1 MNALAERA
9 SRSKA
14 EVRRRL
20 NVPRMGRGLAAC
32 GACLLLVA
40 LSSASLSAAP
50 KDPRLQSVKTW
61 AFAIGDGMLEG
72 DVAARF
78 AGYDLVIVDGEEVQ
92 PAQVAALQAN
102 GSIVL
107 SYLSVGTIENW
118 RWWYRDVKRF
128 RLDYWGDWGE
138 WYANVSKDGYR
149 RIIIK
154 KVAPWMLKKGVDG
167 LFLDNTDMI
176 EIHRSQTTGMR
187 TLVKRLANLVH
198 SQNKLLFA
206 QNGEDVIGPSLPY
219 YDGWNREDVT
229 WSYDFDSGQYFR
241 QSAEDIA
248 SAQAALQTISA
259 AGLLVTATDY
269 VEAGD
274 DAAELECLLNAC
286 SVGALSFVS
295 DIDLTRL
302 PAAPLMCGDSSAARR
317 RCPGP

>member
-1 MNALAERA
+1 MFLIA
-9 SRSKA
+9 
-14 EVRRRL
+14 VC
-20 NVPRMGRGLAAC
+20 PLAA
-32 GACLLLVA
+32 V
-40 LSSASLSAAP
+40 P
-50 KDPRLQSVKTW
+50 KDPRLQNVKTW

-92 PAQVAALQAN
+92 PSQVAALHAN
-102 GSIVL
+102 GTIVL

-118 RWWYRDVKRF
+118 RWWYPDVKRF

-149 RIIIK
+149 RIIIR
-154 KVAPWMLKKGVDG
+154 KVAPWMLNKGVDG

-176 EIHRSQTTGMR
+176 ETHPRQKGGMR
-187 TLVKRLANLVH
+187 TLVKRLASLVH
-198 SQNKLLFA
+198 SQNKFLFA

-229 WSYDFDSGQYFR
+229 WTYDFDTETYYQ
-241 QSAEDIA
+241 QPADENA
-248 SAQAALQTISA
+248 AALAALQTISA

-269 VEAGD
+269 VAAGD
-274 DAAELECLLNAC
+274 TAAETLCLENAC

-302 PAAPLMCGDSSAARR
+302 PSSPLMCGDSSAIRQR
-317 RCPGP
+317 HPGP